1 VLHVAAD
8 LHFDHGASGRRAVEA
23 MAADLARTATPADVL
38 VFAGDLG
45 NSDAT
50 VRACL
55 ACFRDFPGTMLGV
68 GGNHDIWV
76 DPGESS
82 WDRYQRLSD
91 LFAAARVHP
100 LEEEPIVVGGVGY
113 AGAMGW
119 YDYSFRDDIGVPY
132 QAYVDKVLPAEGVAW
147 GDLRYA
153 HWGMRDE
160 AFCERQLERLEA
172 QLHRLASCAEVRVV
186 THHVATKRLLV
197 HPRAM
202 VPKAW
207 RFLNAFLGTTALEAL
222 IGRFS
227 NVTEVVNG
235 HIHRPGEVKIG
246 RARYASA
253 ASGKSTRQ
261 LVSIDGGVL
270 RRREA
275 SG

>member
-1 VLHVAAD
+1 MLHVAAD

-23 MAADLARTATPADVL
+23 MAADLARTARPEDVL

-55 ACFRDFPGTMLGV
+55 ACFRDFPGTMLGI

-82 WDRYQRLSD
+82 WDRYKRLTD
-91 LFAAARVHP
+91 LFVEARVHP
-100 LEEEPIVVGGVGY
+100 LEEEPVVVGGVGY

-132 QAYVDKVLPAEGVAW
+132 QAYVDKALPHEGVAW

-160 AFCERQLERLEA
+160 AFTEWQLGRLEA
-172 QLHRLASCAEVRVV
+172 QLRRLEGCAEVHVV

-202 VPKAW
+202 VPTVW

-222 IGRFS
+222 IGRFP
-227 NVTEVVNG
+227 NVSEVVNG

-246 RARYASA
+246 RTRYTSA
-253 ASGKSTRQ
+253 ASGKGTRQ
-261 LVSIDGGVL
+261 LLGFDRGALGRHDVRG
-270 RRREA
+270 
-275 SG
+275 